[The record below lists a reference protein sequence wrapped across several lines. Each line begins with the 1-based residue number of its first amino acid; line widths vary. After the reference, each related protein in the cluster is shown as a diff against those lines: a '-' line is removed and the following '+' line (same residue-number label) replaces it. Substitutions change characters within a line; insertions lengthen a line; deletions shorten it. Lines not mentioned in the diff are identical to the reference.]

1 MFLCFGM
8 EWIGCDGGNNGEKRR
23 EKQEKN
29 FPKLG
34 RFGKN
39 AELCK
44 DLQIGFCYWCGQ
56 ADGVQKS
63 GICLGREKTYHEGKK
78 SGRTGTTELR
88 QGLGQRRDFI
98 VSDRYHLGDRLRCYE

>member
-1 MFLCFGM
+1 MFFLFWDGM
-8 EWIGCDGGNNGEKRR
+8 DWLRR
-23 EKQEKN
+23 GKQRGKTAGKTGKN

-39 AELCK
+39 AELCN

-63 GICLGREKTYHEGKK
+63 GICLGREKNLPRWEKVWQNWNY
-78 SGRTGTTELR
+78 
-88 QGLGQRRDFI
+88 
-98 VSDRYHLGDRLRCYE
+98 